1 MDKWQAAKDNGKA
14 VAVIFIDLSKAF
26 DNVQHQTLLLDLGKR
41 HFAGSALAWIQDY
54 LSNRFQHVVVD
65 GQMSDFIP
73 VAKGV
78 PQGSVLGPT
87 LFNIYISSLPDA
99 VSSLPVEIPS
109 YADDVT
115 LYSIANSIQEA
126 MAVAAKAALTVGQY
140 LAHRGLLMNVQKSC
154 AMLLGTHSADP
165 CENLTWEN
173 FSIPIVRS
181 TKLLGGI
188 IDAHLS

>member
-1 MDKWQAAKDNGKA
+1 MDKWQAAKDDGKA

-78 PQGSVLGPT
+78 PQGCELGPT
-87 LFNIYISSLPDA
+87 LFNIYISSLPDT

-115 LYSIANSIQEA
+115 LYSIASSIQEA
-126 MAVAAKAALTVGQY
+126 MAVAAKAASTVGQY
-140 LAHRGLLMNVQKSC
+140 LAHRGL
-154 AMLLGTHSADP
+154 
-165 CENLTWEN
+165 
-173 FSIPIVRS
+173 
-181 TKLLGGI
+181 
-188 IDAHLS
+188 